1 MVSTCKSV
9 TIILRSI
16 YNCTDLAPILELQ
29 GVVRDLTS
37 IVLSWE
43 GPACPNGI
51 ITGYYIYYRI
61 SNTIQPQ
68 PIDNTGYTEDRLIS
82 SERDVVYLITDLSP
96 RQYYAI
102 HVRAFSIDD
111 NDTELIGMVDTEIL
125 VVLQLNESRLSF
137 ESRPN
142 TGVHDT
148 SIGLPSANV
157 FSDIGIEN
165 IM

>member
-1 MVSTCKSV
+1 M
-9 TIILRSI
+9 L
-16 YNCTDLAPILELQ
+16 YNCIDPAPILELE
-29 GVVRDLTS
+29 GVARDLTS

-51 ITGYYIYYRI
+51 VAGYYIYYRI

-68 PIDNTGYTEDRLIS
+68 PIDNSGYTEDRLIS
-82 SERDVVYLITDLSP
+82 SERDVVYSITDLNP
-96 RQYYAI
+96 GQYYAI
-102 HVRAFSIDD
+102 HVRAFTIDD

-125 VVLQLNESRLSF
+125 VVVNDSRVNF

-142 TGVHDT
+142 TGVDDT
-148 SIGLPSANV
+148 SIRLPSANV
-157 FSDIGIEN
+157 FSDVGIEN